1 MDISAASLLAGLA
14 LGLLAGVG
22 VGWALARSW
31 QREHQQLLATDLDQR
46 QRAVEHLVAP
56 LQASLQQVE
65 QHLAHSERLREQAH
79 GELRA
84 QVNQMGQTSDALRN
98 ETASLVT
105 ALRAPQVRGRWGEMQ
120 LRRVVELAGLVEHCD
135 FDEQMTVSTDDGP
148 LRPDLVVHLAGDR
161 HLVVDAKVPF
171 AGYLDAVTSDDPTVR
186 DERMRA
192 HSRHLRTHVDDL
204 ASKAYWRHVGDSPE
218 LVVLFVPAETFL
230 TAALEQ
236 DPTLLEHAFA
246 RNVVIATPATL
257 IALLRTVALGWR
269 QEALAENAQQVH
281 RVGRDLYARLS
292 TFAGHLGRVGGAL
305 DSAVTAYNQ
314 AVGSW
319 ESRVTVSA
327 RRLDALQVGDGRLTE
342 EPAVREIV
350 PTVRTLRDTAV
361 ADTG

>member
-1 MDISAASLLAGLA
+1 MDLSAASLLAGLA
-14 LGLLAGVG
+14 LGLLLGVG
-22 VGWALARSW
+22 AGWALARAW
-31 QREHQQLLATDLDQR
+31 QREHQQALATDLAHR
-46 QRAVEHLVAP
+46 QQAVEHLVAP
-56 LQASLQQVE
+56 LQQSLQQVE
-65 QHLAHSERLREQAH
+65 RHLATSERLREQAH

-84 QVNQMGQTSDALRN
+84 QVHQMGQTSDALRH

-135 FDEQMTVSTDDGP
+135 FDEQQTVTTDDGM

-171 AGYLDAVTSDDPTVR
+171 AGYLDAVTSDDATVR

-192 HSRHLRTHVDDL
+192 HARHLRTHVDDL

-236 DPTLLEHAFA
+236 DPTLLEHAFS
-246 RNVVIATPATL
+246 RNVVISTPATL

-269 QEALAENAQQVH
+269 QEALAENALQVH
-281 RVGRDLYARLS
+281 QVGRDLYTRLT
-292 TFAGHLGRVGGAL
+292 TFAGHLGRVGTAL
-305 DSAVTAYNQ
+305 ESAVTAYNH

-327 RRLDALQVGDGRLTE
+327 RRLDELHVGDGRLSAD
-342 EPAVREIV
+342 PVVRPV
-350 PTVRTLRDTAV
+350 DPTVRSLRDTVV

>member
-1 MDISAASLLAGLA
+1 MDLSAASLLAGLA
-14 LGLLAGVG
+14 LGVLIGAPAGWV
-22 VGWALARSW
+22 LARAW
-31 QREHQQLLATDLDQR
+31 QRDHQQTLATDLAAR

-65 QHLAHSERLREQAH
+65 EHLAHTERLREQAH

-84 QVNQMGQTSDALRN
+84 QVATMGQTSEALRH

-135 FDEQMTVSTDDGP
+135 FDEQQSVATDDGL

-161 HLVVDAKVPF
+161 HMAVDAKVPF
-171 AGYLDAVTSDDPTVR
+171 AGYLDAVTTNDPAIR
-186 DERMRA
+186 DERLRA
-192 HSRHLRTHVDDL
+192 HARHLRHHVDDL

-236 DPTLLEHAFA
+236 DPTLLEHAFS

-269 QEALAENAQQVH
+269 QEALAENALQVH
-281 RVGRDLYARLS
+281 QVGRDLYTRLT
-292 TFAGHLGRVGGAL
+292 TFAGHLGRVGNAL
-305 DSAVTAYNQ
+305 ESAVGAYNQ

-319 ESRVTVSA
+319 ESRVAVSA
-327 RRLDALQVGDGRLTE
+327 RWLDEMQVGDGRLTS
-342 EPAVREIV
+342 EPALRAVD
-350 PTVRTLRDTAV
+350 PTVRSLRDTSV
-361 ADTG
+361 ADAG